1 MDILTYVLAR
11 KGGGSGNGALIG
23 LKNISFDDQN
33 RLVFKIEGKEEP
45 IISQTPIPAASAES
59 IRQALEDNPSAIR
72 TALDIPEALTT
83 QSSEDIQ
90 AITEKAITS
99 VSLGKDANGED
110 IILQVAENS
119 HDLPLPLASGNSP
132 GLVKGLSGPDY
143 NPEDPESE
151 IDTENINKIYINED
165 GTMSVYAL
173 NVNKLYIAKDDEFIM
188 GDIDEP

>member
-1 MDILTYVLAR
+1 MDILTYALAL
-11 KGGGSGNGALIG
+11 KSGGGGNGALTG
-23 LKNISFDDQN
+23 LKNVSLDDQN
-33 RLVFKIEGKEEP
+33 RLVFEIEGKEEP
-45 IISQTPIPAASAES
+45 FKTDPIPAASAES

-83 QSSEDIQ
+83 QSYEDIQ

-99 VSLGKDANGED
+99 VLLGKDANGEN
-110 IILQVAENS
+110 IVLQVAENS

-173 NVNKLYIAKDDEFIM
+173 NVNKLYIADGDEFVM
-188 GDIDEP
+188 GDID